1 MIFKLLHYNYIKLLL
16 NVENII
22 IIKKRMIMKF
32 SKKNNNDWHITGYD
46 NKNRPIY
53 SKVNKNITNN
63 HVSGSIEAIKSD
75 YDTNTPENTKIPL
88 DGHTEQLLDSLYSQE
103 YEPYLVGGKIRDH
116 IFGKENKDIDI
127 EVYKVKNIN
136 NLVETLEKMGAKVDT
151 VGKSFGVIKTVYKD
165 KDYDISL
172 PRKDSL
178 KNNGSKHTD
187 INVQV
192 DPDLSIEEAS
202 KRRDFTMNALMYSPI
217 EEKIIDPHGGLEDID
232 NRILR
237 AVDDKTFIEDPLRA
251 LRGVQFAGRFDMDL
265 DDHTIDICEKMT
277 WNNISS
283 ERIQGELHKL
293 LLKSTNFHQE
303 LNTLY
308 DIKWNDLTPHITKN
322 IDTPLPQHV
331 LDKINNYPITDD
343 QKIALTTSVLDYYY
357 SDSKKNIGKDFM
369 LTSKQNKIFKYL
381 TLKDMSET
389 LPASQMRRTMYG
401 QGLKQE
407 YLENI
412 TESLGINTSPRLWDN
427 NPPEYQVNGK
437 TLINK
442 GLKPNSSFS
451 TIISKTQDLQDSG
464 ITITNTMLNNIIKEN
479 YK

>member
-1 MIFKLLHYNYIKLLL
+1 
-16 NVENII
+16 
-22 IIKKRMIMKF
+22 
-32 SKKNNNDWHITGYD
+32 
-46 NKNRPIY
+46 
-53 SKVNKNITNN
+53 
-63 HVSGSIEAIKSD
+63 
-75 YDTNTPENTKIPL
+75 
-88 DGHTEQLLDSLYSQE
+88 
-103 YEPYLVGGKIRDH
+103 
-116 IFGKENKDIDI
+116 
-127 EVYKVKNIN
+127 
-136 NLVETLEKMGAKVDT
+136 MGAKVDT
-151 VGKSFGVIKTVYKD
+151 VGKSFGVIKAVYKD

-187 INVQV
+187 IEVQV

-237 AVDDKTFIEDPLRA
+237 AVDDETFIEDPLRA

-265 DDHTIDICEKMT
+265 DDHTINICEKMT

-293 LLKSTNFHQE
+293 LLKSTNFHQG

-308 DIKWNDLTPHITKN
+308 DIQWNDLTPHITKN

-343 QKIALTTSVLDYYY
+343 QKIALTASVLDYYY
-357 SDSKKNIGKDFM
+357 SDSTKNISKDFM

-381 TLKDMSET
+381 TLKDMDKT

-407 YLENI
+407 YLEN
-412 TESLGINTSPRLWDN
+412 TTKSLGINNSPRLWDN

-437 TLINK
+437 TLISK

-464 ITITNTMLNNIIKEN
+464 IKITNTMLDNIIKEN